1 MRILQQRLQL
11 RWLTLNSE
19 KDNEEPLQKCRGS
32 SVVSDILFPIQL
44 KFSARIVKLFS
55 AICVLYIDKNPIPE
69 PAQMFFYKESV
80 NGLPGQYR
88 VEEEKQYNDSGKV
101 HGENTS
107 KYLCGQLFPKTGEA
121 IENHQYYKY
130 HAGEIM
136 IQEGEATD
144 KHPGKVLCEITY
156 KQKRRFAVSVIQNTI
171 EDIQEGGNSGPPYK
185 GIAHGADAFSY
196 IALQNAG
203 IIPYRPGDEGPAV
216 KGGRKGMGCIQRA
229 VVGEH
234 GLLIA
239 KHSGEKGCLRTIPEG
254 KVGKQ
259 VNDCRYQDEENNTEQ
274 DGF

>member
-1 MRILQQRLQL
+1 
-11 RWLTLNSE
+11 
-19 KDNEEPLQKCRGS
+19 
-32 SVVSDILFPIQL
+32 
-44 KFSARIVKLFS
+44 
-55 AICVLYIDKNPIPE
+55 
-69 PAQMFFYKESV
+69 
-80 NGLPGQYR
+80 
-88 VEEEKQYNDSGKV
+88 
-101 HGENTS
+101 
-107 KYLCGQLFPKTGEA
+107 
-121 IENHQYYKY
+121 
-130 HAGEIM
+130 M

-203 IIPYRPGDEGPAV
+203 IIPYRLCDKGPAV
-216 KGGRKGMGCIQRA
+216 KGGRKSVGCIQRA

-234 GLLIA
+234 GFLIA